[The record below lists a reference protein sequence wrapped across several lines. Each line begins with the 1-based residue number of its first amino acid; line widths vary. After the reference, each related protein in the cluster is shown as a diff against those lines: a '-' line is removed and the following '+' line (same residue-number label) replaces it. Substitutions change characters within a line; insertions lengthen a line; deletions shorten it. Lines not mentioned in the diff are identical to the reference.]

1 MMPQLALIAGGQM
14 RARSRLEALRIQA
27 NRSRDCQLG
36 SRITKLVSVPN
47 REHLTRGP
55 GKWAS
60 LVPAARNNPFRM
72 PLSQKREDL
81 NEVLA
86 QILIET
92 RKYIRYV

>member
-27 NRSRDCQLG
+27 NRSRDRQLG
-36 SRITKLVSVPN
+36 RRITKLVSVPN

-55 GKWAS
+55 GEC